1 MNGRIQKITITN
13 RGSEYTRATVNISD
27 GSGYGGSAL
36 AVVDA
41 KIGTLRTIYYDSLAQ
56 RQIINLN
63 AGTIFYDTGI
73 VVIND
78 IRFLAVSSND
88 NLIRM
93 TIEAEK
99 GIIQS
104 KRNTI
109 ITIDETDPTSIV
121 TTLSKNTKQ

>member
-1 MNGRIQKITITN
+1 
-13 RGSEYTRATVNISD
+13 
-27 GSGYGGSAL
+27 
-36 AVVDA
+36 
-41 KIGTLRTIYYDSLAQ
+41 LAQ
-56 RQIINLN
+56 RQIINPN

-121 TTLSKNTKQ
+121 TILSKNTKQ